1 MNTEKRIGVI
11 GLGYVGFPLACL
23 FAKKYQVI
31 GYDINERRINEI
43 NAGIDSTNEVTPEAL
58 KNALANGMVCT
69 NKIDDLKVCN
79 IYVVAIPTPVDDFY
93 NPELMPLKSA
103 SVVVGEVL
111 KKGDYVVYES
121 TVYPGVTEEVCAPIL
136 EEVSGLKLNEDFFL
150 GYSPERINP
159 GDKEHTVENIPKITS
174 GSTPEAAEV
183 IDELYNSV
191 LLNGTHRAPS
201 IKVAE
206 AAKILE
212 NTQRDVNIAFM
223 NEVAIVFNALGI
235 DTTDVLEA
243 AGTKWNF
250 LKFSPG
256 LVGGHCISVDPYY
269 LIQRATSR
277 GVVPRIMME
286 ARRLNNTMG
295 NYVAERVVRCL
306 NLHDI
311 SAHNAKFLLLG
322 FTFKENCPDIRNTK
336 VVDIYNSLKAYSSDI
351 RIYDPWVSKES
362 ALHEYGVEVSTDE
375 RDIERG
381 EYDAV
386 IYCVKHDCFNLL
398 SLETLHKPN
407 GVFYDV
413 KGVLDKSIITE
424 RL

>member
-79 IYVVAIPTPVDDFY
+79 MYVVAIPTPVDDFY
-93 NPELMPLKSA
+93 NPELMPLKNA

-362 ALHEYGVEVSTDE
+362 AMHEYGVEVCTDE

-386 IYCVKHDCFNLL
+386 IYCVKHDCFN
-398 SLETLHKPN
+398 SLGLDTLHKPN

>member
-69 NKIDDLKVCN
+69 NKIDDLRVCN
-79 IYVVAIPTPVDDFY
+79 MYVVAIPTPVDDFY
-93 NPELMPLKSA
+93 NPELMPLKNA

-256 LVGGHCISVDPYY
+256 LVVGHCISVDPYY

-362 ALHEYGVEVSTDE
+362 AMHEYGVEVCTDE

-386 IYCVKHDCFNLL
+386 IYCVKHDCFN
-398 SLETLHKPN
+398 SLGLDTLHKPN

>member
-1 MNTEKRIGVI
+1 MEQNFKIGVI

-31 GYDINERRINEI
+31 GYDINDKRIKEI
-43 NAGIDSTNEVTPEAL
+43 NAGIDSTNEVSPQAL
-58 KNALANGMVCT
+58 ENALANGMRCT
-69 NKIDDLKVCN
+69 SLLDDLKVCN
-79 IYVVAIPTPVDDFY
+79 VYIIAIPTPVDDFY
-93 NPELMPLKSA
+93 NPELLPLKKA
-103 SVVVGEVL
+103 STSVGKVL
-111 KKGDYVVYES
+111 KKGDYVIYES

-136 EEVSGLKLNEDFFL
+136 EEVSGLKLNNDFFL

-159 GDKEHTVENIPKITS
+159 GDRVHTVENIPKITS
-174 GSTPEAAEV
+174 GSTPEAADV
-183 IDELYNSV
+183 IDRLYNSV
-191 LLNGTHRAPS
+191 LLKGTHRAPN

-223 NEVAIVFNALGI
+223 NEIAVVFNALGI

-250 LKFSPG
+250 LKFTPG

-269 LIQRATSR
+269 LIQRATMR
-277 GVVPRIMME
+277 GVVPRIMIE

-295 NYVAERVVRCL
+295 NYIAERVVRCM
-306 NLHDI
+306 NLHNI
-311 SAHNAKFLLLG
+311 SALNAKVLLLG

-336 VVDIYNSLKAYSSDI
+336 VVDVYNSLKSYTSDI
-351 RIYDPWVSKES
+351 RIFDPWVNKDT
-362 ALHEYGVEVSTDE
+362 AMHEYGMEVSTDE
-375 RDIERG
+375 RDLDRG
-381 EYDAV
+381 QYDAV
-386 IYCVKHDCFNLL
+386 IYCVKHDCFN
-398 SLETLHKPN
+398 SIEMETLCKEN

-413 KGVLDKSIITE
+413 KGCLSKKIVTE

>member
-1 MNTEKRIGVI
+1 MEQKFKIGVI

-31 GYDINERRINEI
+31 GYDINDKRIKEI
-43 NAGIDSTNEVTPEAL
+43 NAGIDSTNEVSPQAL
-58 KNALANGMVCT
+58 ENALANGMRCT
-69 NKIDDLKVCN
+69 SLLDDLKACN
-79 IYVVAIPTPVDDFY
+79 VYIIAIPTPVDDFY
-93 NPELMPLKSA
+93 NPELLPLKKA
-103 SVVVGEVL
+103 STSVGKVL
-111 KKGDYVVYES
+111 KKGDYVIYES

-136 EEVSGLKLNEDFFL
+136 EEVSGLKLNNDFFL

-159 GDKEHTVENIPKITS
+159 GDRVHTVENIPKITS
-174 GSTPEAAEV
+174 GSTPEAADV
-183 IDELYNSV
+183 IDRLYNSV
-191 LLNGTHRAPS
+191 LLKGTHRAPN

-223 NEVAIVFNALGI
+223 NEIAVVFNALGI

-250 LKFSPG
+250 LKFTPG

-269 LIQRATSR
+269 LIQRATMR
-277 GVVPRIMME
+277 GVVPRIMIE

-295 NYVAERVVRCL
+295 NYIAERVVRCM
-306 NLHDI
+306 NLHNI
-311 SAHNAKFLLLG
+311 SALNAKVLLLG

-336 VVDIYNSLKAYSSDI
+336 VVDVYNSLKSYTSDI
-351 RIYDPWVSKES
+351 RIFDPWVNKDT
-362 ALHEYGVEVSTDE
+362 AMHEYGMEVSTDE
-375 RDIERG
+375 RDLERG
-381 EYDAV
+381 QYDAV
-386 IYCVKHDCFNLL
+386 IYCVKHDCFN
-398 SLETLHKPN
+398 SIEMETLSKEN

-413 KGVLDKSIITE
+413 KGCLSKKMVTE